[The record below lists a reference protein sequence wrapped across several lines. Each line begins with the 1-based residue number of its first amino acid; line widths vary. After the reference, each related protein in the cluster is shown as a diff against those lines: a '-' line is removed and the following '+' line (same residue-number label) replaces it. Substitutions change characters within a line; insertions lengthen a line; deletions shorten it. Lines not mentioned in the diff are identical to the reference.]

1 MNILEFY
8 QQTYTYDTG
17 NNLTN
22 LSHQA
27 NSGAWQQT
35 LTIHPNNNRGTE
47 NNNQNN
53 FDANG
58 NLLHLDNIANLEW
71 YYNNTLNKLT
81 KADKTTQYNVY
92 DYQGNRVRTVIES
105 NQQTQSQRDYLPAL
119 DISINQAKQ
128 QSRTLH
134 IGTHIL
140 SESSK
145 DNTQTPYQTRY
156 QLNSHLQ
163 SNTLELDDKAQTLS
177 YEHYYPYG
185 GTALIAGKNKTQVQQ
200 KRYRYTG
207 KERDDGSGL
216 CYYGARYLAPW
227 LTRWISPD
235 SAGAVDGLNLYAYV
249 KNNPLKYTDPTG
261 HIVVIP
267 TISWNNLTLATNT
280 YMNTKKLY
288 LWVGESHKTPD
299 GKELLL
305 ALDHSTV
312 HNKNIVL
319 EITGSIRGQRPS
331 AFMVAEY
338 HPNKPK
344 RLIEAERSIER
355 LTENR
360 QDYCIGS
367 GNWNN
372 VVLDK
377 ESLEKQGFKGSSDFL
392 VGVRHLL
399 SHELT
404 DVAKERLA
412 HKNSFPAHWHFDA
425 DASIALIP
433 ILVLN
438 IFLNM
443 SDGTFRKTM
452 QGTEFG
458 VWIESADGLAEHAIL
473 ALGKQHIMKDVF
485 GDAVKEIPQNLFEL
499 ARPKPATI
507 VA

>member
-1 MNILEFY
+1 
-8 QQTYTYDTG
+8 
-17 NNLTN
+17 
-22 LSHQA
+22 
-27 NSGAWQQT
+27 
-35 LTIHPNNNRGTE
+35 
-47 NNNQNN
+47 
-53 FDANG
+53 
-58 NLLHLDNIANLEW
+58 
-71 YYNNTLNKLT
+71 
-81 KADKTTQYNVY
+81 
-92 DYQGNRVRTVIES
+92 
-105 NQQTQSQRDYLPAL
+105 
-119 DISINQAKQ
+119 
-128 QSRTLH
+128 
-134 IGTHIL
+134 
-140 SESSK
+140 
-145 DNTQTPYQTRY
+145 
-156 QLNSHLQ
+156 
-163 SNTLELDDKAQTLS
+163 
-177 YEHYYPYG
+177 
-185 GTALIAGKNKTQVQQ
+185 
-200 KRYRYTG
+200 
-207 KERDDGSGL
+207 
-216 CYYGARYLAPW
+216 
-227 LTRWISPD
+227 
-235 SAGAVDGLNLYAYV
+235 LYAYV